1 MALKGILSS
10 EVEVHASAFKWFKL
24 FSKELH
30 NVQNTTDR
38 VHKTK
43 LLQGDDW
50 HSIGSVKQ
58 WTDIVD
64 GKQSHY
70 KERLDAIDE
79 RNKTITY
86 TLFDGDFNKNYNVFK
101 LLFQV
106 IEKGNNVFIKWT
118 IDYEKMNENVEPP
131 YDFMD
136 HLTKSTKEIDA
147 FLLKA

>member
-10 EVEVHASAFKWFKL
+10 EVGVHASASKWFNL
-24 FSKELH
+24 FAKELH

-43 LLQGDDW
+43 LLEGDDW

-64 GKQSHY
+64 GKESHY

-79 RNKTITY
+79 ENKTIVY
-86 TLFDGDFNKNYNVFK
+86 TLFDGDFSKDYNVFK

-106 IEKGNNVFIKWT
+106 IEKNNGAFIKWT
-118 IDYEKMNENVEPP
+118 IEYEKVNEKVEPP
-131 YDFMD
+131 YGFMD
-136 HLTKSTKEIDA
+136 HFTKSTKEIDV